1 MFSSI
6 LHLIKEYK
14 KDLFVLLFFI
24 AISSV
29 SVLYSLSLPYIVNG
43 DTYIVLLAT
52 KTEADINYPDRDILQ
67 KMDFRPYLYP
77 DILEF
82 FTERF
87 SLQATTY
94 ILLFILVFC
103 TGFSAYLAL
112 RMLDFSRTVSVAV
125 SLVAL
130 FPRASIGSEIWGV
143 FTYGEVLGRSF
154 GLPVLWLLTAWF
166 IKRKYENKSLWPV
179 FAVAGLTTYIHP
191 VSIIFFSGILFLI
204 QFYYLV
210 TEKNYRQ
217 RLKDFA
223 LSIFAFSV
231 SASFLLMKIVGSTSQ
246 IATGNS
252 GAVSVSGQ
260 EYAES
265 VFSRNRWDFPPAST
279 LWLRNILVVSFI
291 FLLAITWAYFKIYKK
306 GGNDYGENTGL

>member
-166 IKRKYENKSLWPV
+166 IKRKYENS
-179 FAVAGLTTYIHP
+179 
-191 VSIIFFSGILFLI
+191 
-204 QFYYLV
+204 
-210 TEKNYRQ
+210 
-217 RLKDFA
+217 
-223 LSIFAFSV
+223 
-231 SASFLLMKIVGSTSQ
+231 
-246 IATGNS
+246 
-252 GAVSVSGQ
+252 
-260 EYAES
+260 
-265 VFSRNRWDFPPAST
+265 
-279 LWLRNILVVSFI
+279 
-291 FLLAITWAYFKIYKK
+291 
-306 GGNDYGENTGL
+306 